1 MQTCGETNGQSH
13 AGLFGCDLRT
23 PNGTGVEEL
32 ISTNYHSPGGGRLD
46 LNKEATRRGDAGMP
60 RPMPQHISLFTSSL
74 TLCLC
79 LPQVEPRCK
88 ARAHKCTKRI
98 PSISPPKD
106 RVYHYRLLALRRVV
120 SLRVVSALSSVFAVC
135 LTICLAI
142 RTVPSVPRRACRA
155 LSVSC
160 FEHAVLWC

>member
-60 RPMPQHISLFTSSL
+60 RGVSCLRAILDNDDDRASAPHPHARLHSLIVKAEFIG
-74 TLCLC
+74 
-79 LPQVEPRCK
+79 EPHG
-88 ARAHKCTKRI
+88 AYAFELDHVTGRAVVVVREQGL
-98 PSISPPKD
+98 
-106 RVYHYRLLALRRVV
+106 VHYRVRSEETV
-120 SLRVVSALSSVFAVC
+120 AV
-135 LTICLAI
+135 
-142 RTVPSVPRRACRA
+142 
-155 LSVSC
+155 
-160 FEHAVLWC
+160 